1 MSLIRK
7 GNRLYSIIKMKCPN
21 CHDGHL
27 FKNPNPYNL
36 PEISD
41 MPERC
46 EHCHFKYE
54 IETGFFYG
62 AMYVSYA
69 LTILLVV
76 AFLLLIYVLNINDF
90 VLSLLIFGGILV
102 VVFPVVFRLSRS
114 IWLNMFVAYKS
125 RK

>member
-1 MSLIRK
+1 MSLIKK
-7 GNRLYSIIKMKCPN
+7 GTKLYSILKMKCPN
-21 CHDGHL
+21 CHEGHL
-27 FKNPNPYNL
+27 FKNSNPYNL
-36 PEISD
+36 SEISD

-69 LTILLVV
+69 LTIILVV
-76 AFLLLIYVLNINDF
+76 FFLLLIYVLNINDF
-90 VLSLLIFGGILV
+90 VLSLLVFGGILV
-102 VVFPVVFRLSRS
+102 LVFPIVFRLSRS